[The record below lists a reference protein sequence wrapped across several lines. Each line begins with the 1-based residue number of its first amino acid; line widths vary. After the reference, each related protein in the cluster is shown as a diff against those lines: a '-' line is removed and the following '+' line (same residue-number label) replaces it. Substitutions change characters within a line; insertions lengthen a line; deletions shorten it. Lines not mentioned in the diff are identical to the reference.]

1 MVSEMNTSSTKIHPD
16 PCDCPTAT
24 LIETNRSTLTI
35 PRAETKTVENHSYT
49 LYVIAY
55 ETLETKRRYSE
66 FESFRTTLSKVYPAL
81 FVPPIP
87 GKHSLAAY
95 AQAHT
100 SSRHKDEAMI
110 EKRKRML
117 QRFLCRLIEH
127 PILSKEHSLHQFLQP
142 DVVWNDYLATLS
154 LASSSSALKTPL
166 LDSATSSSSS
176 PISGESNF
184 VSSLLGTNMSGQ
196 IIPIPTTSYTLK
208 APDPKYL
215 TSESSF
221 NNQSQHANT
230 RFDRSQ
236 KKVLGRLED
245 LSNDYSE
252 MGAVYNALSLDEV
265 GVMANAVEQLGL
277 SNDETSLQ
285 MRQLVTQLEIDFAE
299 HVQEYVQRAA
309 IAKQSIRH
317 WHTKQ
322 AQLEMIGEALVTKQM
337 TLQTLLKTEGQA
349 ERLQATLG
357 QSEQQHQQQHHEGMD
372 MNGDGDGD
380 DDDDLASYDNIDT
393 HSIEDGFS
401 AVNTSSTTFP
411 SSDNGLQNDSKG
423 DFVSSSHDD
432 HNNSSGDGDDE
443 NTSYPNAVSA
453 SAIRASRYRSKKW
466 TSPRKLFNAM
476 SSTIQGMIDVD
487 PELTRRNQIETL
499 KTTITQL
506 ETAKRKTLEET
517 KQVSSSIQEEL
528 KRFEKQNEMEL
539 KRMMIAFAKTHLE
552 FCEKN
557 MVSWQRTRQQVD
569 NMTISD

>member
-1 MVSEMNTSSTKIHPD
+1 
-16 PCDCPTAT
+16 
-24 LIETNRSTLTI
+24 
-35 PRAETKTVENHSYT
+35 
-49 LYVIAY
+49 
-55 ETLETKRRYSE
+55 
-66 FESFRTTLSKVYPAL
+66 
-81 FVPPIP
+81 
-87 GKHSLAAY
+87 
-95 AQAHT
+95 
-100 SSRHKDEAMI
+100 MI

-127 PILSKEHSLHQFLQP
+127 PILSKEHILHQFLQP
-142 DVVWNDYLATLS
+142 DVVWNDYLTTLS
-154 LASSSSALKTPL
+154 SSSSALKTPL

-208 APDPKYL
+208 TPDPKYIV
-215 TSESSF
+215 SESSF
-221 NNQSQHANT
+221 NNQSHHANT

-317 WHTKQ
+317 WHLKQ
-322 AQLEMIGEALVTKQM
+322 AQLEMIGEALVTKQT

-349 ERLQATLG
+349 ERLQVALG
-357 QSEQQHQQQHHEGMD
+357 QGEQQHSEGLD
-372 MNGDGDGD
+372 MNGDDDGD

-411 SSDNGLQNDSKG
+411 SSDNGLQSDNKG
-423 DFVSSSHDD
+423 DVGSSSHDD
-432 HNNSSGDGDDE
+432 HGGGGDDDDD
-443 NTSYPNAVSA
+443 TSYPNAVSA

-499 KTTITQL
+499 KTTIAQL

-517 KQVSSSIQEEL
+517 KQVSANIQEEL
-528 KRFEKQNEMEL
+528 KRFEKQNEVEL

-552 FCEKN
+552 FCEK
-557 MVSWQRTRQQVD
+557 VKSEKKRVTL
-569 NMTISD
+569 